1 MRICDV
7 FDRGSR
13 AMVWLV
19 SGGFMSDLRTIE
31 AMFGARRPGHSL
43 PQGLYNDPAAYDF
56 DLHAI
61 FARHWMLAGF
71 EVELPKPGAYITFS
85 VGPWPVV
92 IVRDR
97 SGSLRA
103 FHNSCR
109 HRGSLICPAGPG
121 SAARLVCPY
130 HKWTYEL
137 TGELVHAGRM
147 PEDFDLSAHS
157 LKPVKLETLAGVI
170 YVCLSDDPPDF
181 APFREAFAPLLE
193 PHDLLN
199 AKVVF
204 ESTLVEKANWKL
216 VMENARECYHCPA
229 SHPELSVTFPTGTSA
244 HFDYGEDQHAKAFD
258 VRMDAIGLPR
268 GPVEGAWWQAMRF
281 PLNEG
286 CVSMTLDGQRSV
298 SKLMCLTGEGDI
310 GSLRWALEPNN
321 FCHATGDF
329 VFIFNAMPSGVSETI
344 VMGKW
349 LVHKDAQEGVD
360 YDLENLTAL
369 WDRTNLQDR
378 DLAETNQLG
387 VNSLGYTP
395 GPYSPEAE
403 SLLVRFTDWYCKTS
417 QAFIDQSKSTAK

>member
-1 MRICDV
+1 MQ
-7 FDRGSR
+7 G
-13 AMVWLV
+13 
-19 SGGFMSDLRTIE
+19 LRSIE
-31 AMFGARRPGHSL
+31 AMLKARQPRHSL
-43 PQGLYNDPAAYDF
+43 PQGLYNDPAAYEF
-56 DLHAI
+56 DLKAI

-71 EVELPKPGAYITFS
+71 EVELPKPGTYLALSI
-85 VGPWPVV
+85 GPWPVV
-92 IVRDR
+92 VVRDR
-97 SGSLRA
+97 QGQLGA

-109 HRGSLICPAGPG
+109 HRGSQICPAGTG
-121 SAARLVCPY
+121 AAARLVCPY

-147 PEDFDLSAHS
+147 GDDFDPGAHG

-170 YVCLSDDPPDF
+170 YLCVADDPPDF

-204 ESTLVEKANWKL
+204 ETTLVEKANWKL
-216 VMENARECYHCPA
+216 AMENARECYHCPTG
-229 SHPELSVTFPTGTSA
+229 HPELSVAFPMGTSA

-268 GPVEGAWWQAMRF
+268 GPVEGDWWQAVRF

-298 SKLMCLTGEGDI
+298 AKLMCPAGDGDI
-310 GSLRWALEPNN
+310 GSLRWALEPNS

-329 VFIFNAMPSGVSETI
+329 LFMFSAMPNGVNETI
-344 VMGKW
+344 VTGKW

-360 YDLENLTAL
+360 YNLENLTAL

-378 DLAETNQLG
+378 ELVENNQLG
-387 VNSLGYTP
+387 VNSIGYTP
-395 GPYSPEAE
+395 GPYSQEAE
-403 SLLVRFTDWYCKTS
+403 SLLVRFTDWYCRTA
-417 QAFIDQSKSTAK
+417 QAFIDQAKSRTP

>member
-1 MRICDV
+1 
-7 FDRGSR
+7 
-13 AMVWLV
+13 
-19 SGGFMSDLRTIE
+19 MSDLRAIE
-31 AMFGARRPGHSL
+31 AMLGVRRPGHSL

-61 FARHWMLAGF
+61 FARHWMLAAF
-71 EVELPKPGAYITFS
+71 EVELPKPGAYVTFS

-92 IVRDR
+92 ILRDR
-97 SGSLRA
+97 SGNLRA

-109 HRGSLICPAGPG
+109 HRGSLICPAGSG

-157 LKPVKLETLAGVI
+157 LKPVRLETLAGVI
-170 YVCLSDDPPDF
+170 YICLSDDPPDF

-193 PHDLLN
+193 PHDLGN

-216 VMENARECYHCPA
+216 VMENARECYHCPS

-258 VRMDAIGLPR
+258 ARMDAIGLPR

-298 SKLMCLTGEGDI
+298 SKLMCPTGDGDI

-329 VFIFNAMPSGVSETI
+329 VFIFNAMPSGVNETI
-344 VMGKW
+344 VTGKW

-360 YDLENLTAL
+360 YDLETLTAL

-403 SLLVRFTDWYCKTS
+403 SLLVRFTDWYCKTA
-417 QAFIDQSKSTAK
+417 QAFIDQAKSTAK

>member
-1 MRICDV
+1 
-7 FDRGSR
+7 
-13 AMVWLV
+13 
-19 SGGFMSDLRTIE
+19 MSDLRTVE
-31 AMFGARRPGHSL
+31 AMLRARRPGHSL
-43 PQGLYNDPAAYDF
+43 PQGLYNGPVAYDF

-71 EVELPKPGAYITFS
+71 EVELPKPGAYVTFS
-85 VGPWPVV
+85 IGPWPVV

-97 SGSLRA
+97 SGVLRA

-109 HRGSLICPAGPG
+109 HRGSLVCPGGSG

-147 PEDFDLSAHS
+147 PEGFDLSAHS
-157 LKPVKLETLAGVI
+157 LKPVRLETLAGVI

-199 AKVVF
+199 AKVVC

-216 VMENARECYHCPA
+216 VMENARECYHCPGG
-229 SHPELSVTFPTGTSA
+229 HPELSVTFPIGTSA
-244 HFDYGEDQHAKAFD
+244 HFDYGEDQHAKAYEA
-258 VRMDAIGLPR
+258 RMDAIGLPR
-268 GPVEGAWWQAMRF
+268 GPVEGEWWQAMRF

-298 SKLMCLTGEGDI
+298 AKLMCPTGEGDI

-329 VFIFNAMPSGVSETI
+329 VFIFNAMPSGVNETI
-344 VMGKW
+344 VTGKW

-369 WDRTNLQDR
+369 WNCTNLQDR

-403 SLLVRFTDWYCKTS
+403 SLLVRFTDWYCSTA
-417 QAFIDQSKSTAK
+417 QAFIDQAKSPAT